1 MGGSGSDI
9 FVFGRTTDSSPS
21 APDWIMDFEGGIDKI
36 DLSVFNT
43 GSGGIHFVDHF
54 SGSAGEALLTYDP
67 QTNISDLAL
76 NVDGEQ
82 LLPDFCENCGSANSD
97 N

>member
-1 MGGSGSDI
+1 
-9 FVFGRTTDSSPS
+9 
-21 APDWIMDFEGGIDKI
+21 MDFEGGIDKI

-67 QTNISDLAL
+67 QANISDLAL
-76 NVDGEQ
+76 NVDGGQ
-82 LLPDFCENCGSANSD
+82 LLPDFLVKIVGQPTQATD
-97 N
+97 FIV

>member
-1 MGGSGSDI
+1 
-9 FVFGRTTDSSPS
+9 
-21 APDWIMDFEGGIDKI
+21 MDFEGGIDKI

-82 LLPDFCENCGSANSD
+82 LLPDFLVKIVGQPTQTTD
-97 N
+97 FIV